1 MFLGQIEKMDWQM
14 ECDASVPYRA
24 MTVQV
29 GFSHAEN
36 EMDETEFCIN
46 AYDAKELTE
55 LFEGFC
61 KENGFEDVSVESISV
76 VRVAA
81 TLDELTKME
90 EMEAYQKEDSVVS
103 KEIADMDL
111 VQKWKDIYSKEDQT
125 MIALLECEEARELFK
140 ADKEEL
146 LLWSGD
152 DEYAYVDEKGTL
164 IYKENGNGQ
173 FQPETWDD
181 MKKKYPM
188 SRAEMDEETEMR
200 FVEDCFHLY
209 EKEGFSSVF
218 WSPYTDYEDR
228 KGQKIE
234 VVGRCS
240 TENIDLCVLPMWKI
254 RFPDGKVLE
263 AGSEEVIPSEM
274 RANGCKLFD
283 EKKVTID
290 GLIEEAKGQ
299 QMSVSMQDKKK
310 SKREMSL

>member
-14 ECDASVPYRA
+14 ECDVSVPYRA

-61 KENGFEDVSVESISV
+61 KENGFKDVSVESISV

-125 MIALLECEEARELFK
+125 MIALLECEEARELSK

-164 IYKENGNGQ
+164 VYKERNVDIENYFDSVNLEDYDLGGCEITDDDFQVIAEKMRNTGDRLEVVVDEYLKGIREVLDEGLEEELDYEEAFSGN
-173 FQPETWDD
+173 E
-181 MKKKYPM
+181 KK
-188 SRAEMDEETEMR
+188 SLEEIIAGVEEKQEKGPRKAVKEIGREEMR
-200 FVEDCFHLY
+200 L
-209 EKEGFSSVF
+209 
-218 WSPYTDYEDR
+218 
-228 KGQKIE
+228 
-234 VVGRCS
+234 
-240 TENIDLCVLPMWKI
+240 
-254 RFPDGKVLE
+254 
-263 AGSEEVIPSEM
+263 
-274 RANGCKLFD
+274 
-283 EKKVTID
+283 
-290 GLIEEAKGQ
+290 
-299 QMSVSMQDKKK
+299 
-310 SKREMSL
+310 